1 MADKPRN
8 KKVFK
13 PSRPRVELTESILPE
28 LRDLE
33 VGDTA
38 TITIKVK
45 MISKSQGDRWGGID
59 CEDDDCEDSYLV
71 REYGKEYAQ
80 AKAKDQAQMRGS
92 FKILEADEDGKPNT
106 ATTGNSKA
114 DKFNAA
120 IKAGKTPAQAR
131 ALAGM

>member
-28 LRDLE
+28 LKDLE
-33 VGDTA
+33 VGDTT

-45 MISKSQGDRWGGID
+45 MISKSQGDRYGGLECDDED
-59 CEDDDCEDSYLV
+59 CSDSYLV
-71 REYGKEYAQ
+71 REYGKEYAE
-80 AKAKDQAQMRGS
+80 AKAKHDAQMRGS

-106 ATTGNSKA
+106 SSGNSKV
-114 DKFNAA
+114 DKFNKA
-120 IKAGKTPAQAR
+120 IKEGKTPAQAR
-131 ALAGM
+131 QIAGL

>member
-8 KKVFK
+8 KKIFK
-13 PSRPRVELTESILPE
+13 PSRPRVELTESVLPE
-28 LRDLE
+28 LKDLE

-45 MISKSQGDRWGGID
+45 MISKSQGDRYGGLECDDED
-59 CEDDDCEDSYLV
+59 CSDSYLV
-71 REYGKEYAQ
+71 REYGKEYAE
-80 AKAKDQAQMRGS
+80 AKAKHDAQMRGS
-92 FKILEADEDGKPNT
+92 FKILEADEDGKPN
-106 ATTGNSKA
+106 TTGNSKA

>member
-28 LRDLE
+28 LKDLE
-33 VGDTA
+33 VGDTT

-45 MISKSQGDRWGGID
+45 MISKSQGDRYGGLECDDED
-59 CEDDDCEDSYLV
+59 CGDSYYV
-71 REYGKEYAQ
+71 REYGKEYAE
-80 AKAKDQAQMRGS
+80 AKAKHDAQMRGS
-92 FKILEADEDGKPNT
+92 FKILEADEDGKP
-106 ATTGNSKA
+106 TGNSKA

-120 IKAGKTPAQAR
+120 IKSGKTPAQAR
-131 ALAGM
+131 QIAGL